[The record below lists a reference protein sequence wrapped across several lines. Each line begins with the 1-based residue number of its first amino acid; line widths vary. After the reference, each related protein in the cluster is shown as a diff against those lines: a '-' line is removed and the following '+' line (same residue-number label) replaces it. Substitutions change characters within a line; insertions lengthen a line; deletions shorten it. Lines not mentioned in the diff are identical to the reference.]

1 MPWVI
6 GYSLTREGPG
16 ENGRGFLFDCF
27 KVRMLL
33 TSNTNRRVAWL
44 ARAAAVMLCAPLL
57 IGCDTLTSIW
67 APKEEQFDAPA
78 DKLYNEG
85 LYLLNTKKDLKTA
98 AKRFEE
104 VDRQHPYSDWAR
116 RSLIMS
122 AYTYYQ
128 AGMYDDSITASRRY
142 IQLHPG
148 SPDAAYAQ
156 YLIGSCYFDQIRD
169 ISRDQERT
177 ERAMA
182 AFEEVVRKYPNSEY
196 AVSAKRKMDVGRD
209 QMAAREMMVG
219 RYYMERRD
227 YAGAINRFKI
237 VVTRY
242 QTTRHVEEAL
252 LRLTEAYLSLGIVGE
267 AQTSA
272 AVLGHNFPDSR
283 WYKDAYA
290 LVQQRGLQPQ
300 ENQSS
305 WISQAFRK
313 VGLGFA
319 AQ

>member
-1 MPWVI
+1 
-6 GYSLTREGPG
+6 
-16 ENGRGFLFDCF
+16 
-27 KVRMLL
+27 MLL
-33 TSNTNRRVAWL
+33 TSDNTDRRVNWI
-44 ARAAAVMLCAPLL
+44 ARAVAVTLLAPVL
-57 IGCDTLTSIW
+57 IGCDTLTSLW
-67 APKEEQFDAPA
+67 GGKEEQFEEPA

-85 LYLLNTKKDLKTA
+85 LYLLNNKRDLRTA

-128 AGMYDDSITASRRY
+128 AGMYEESIGASRRY

-169 ISRDQERT
+169 VTRDQDRT
-177 ERAMA
+177 ERAMQ
-182 AFEEVVRKYPNSEY
+182 AFDEVVRKYPNSEY
-196 AVSAKRKMDVGRD
+196 AVSAKRKMDVGKD
-209 QMAAREMMVG
+209 QLAAQTMMVG

-227 YAGAINRFKI
+227 YTGAINRFKI

-252 LRLTEAYLSLGIVGE
+252 LRLTEAYLSLGVVSE

-290 LVQQRGLQPQ
+290 LVQQRGLTPS
-300 ENQSS
+300 ENRDS

-319 AQ
+319 RE

>member
-1 MPWVI
+1 M
-6 GYSLTREGPG
+6 G
-16 ENGRGFLFDCF
+16 NGRGFLFDCF
-27 KVRMLL
+27 RGRMLL
-33 TSNTNRRVAWL
+33 TSNNTDRRVNWI
-44 ARAAAVMLCAPLL
+44 ARAAAVTLLAPVL
-57 IGCDTLTSIW
+57 IGCDTLSSLWGT
-67 APKEEQFDAPA
+67 KEEQFEEPA

-85 LYLLNTKKDLKTA
+85 LYLLNTKRDLRTA

-128 AGMYDDSITASRRY
+128 AGMYEESITTSRRY

-169 ISRDQERT
+169 VTRDQDRT

-182 AFEEVVRKYPNSEY
+182 AFEEVVRKYPSSEY
-196 AVSAKRKMDVGRD
+196 AVSAKRKIDVGRD
-209 QMAAREMMVG
+209 QLAAREMMVG

-227 YAGAINRFKI
+227 YSGAINRFKI

-242 QTTRHVEEAL
+242 QTTRHVEESL

-290 LVQQRGLQPQ
+290 LVQQRGLQPS
-300 ENQSS
+300 ENRSS

-313 VGLGFA
+313 LGVGTAG
-319 AQ
+319 

>member
-1 MPWVI
+1 
-6 GYSLTREGPG
+6 
-16 ENGRGFLFDCF
+16 
-27 KVRMLL
+27 MLL
-33 TSNTNRRVAWL
+33 TSDNTDRRVNWI
-44 ARAAAVMLCAPLL
+44 ARAVAVTLLAPVL
-57 IGCDTLTSIW
+57 IGCDTLTSLW
-67 APKEEQFDAPA
+67 GGKEEQFEEPA

-85 LYLLNTKKDLKTA
+85 LYLLNNKRDLRTA

-128 AGMYDDSITASRRY
+128 AGMYEESIGASRRY

-169 ISRDQERT
+169 VTRDQDRT
-177 ERAMA
+177 ERAMQ
-182 AFEEVVRKYPNSEY
+182 AFDEVVRKYPNSEY

-209 QMAAREMMVG
+209 QLAAQTMMVG

-227 YAGAINRFKI
+227 YTGAINRFKI

-252 LRLTEAYLSLGIVGE
+252 LRLTEAYLSLGVVSE

-290 LVQQRGLQPQ
+290 LVQQRGLTPS
-300 ENQSS
+300 ENRDS

-319 AQ
+319 RE